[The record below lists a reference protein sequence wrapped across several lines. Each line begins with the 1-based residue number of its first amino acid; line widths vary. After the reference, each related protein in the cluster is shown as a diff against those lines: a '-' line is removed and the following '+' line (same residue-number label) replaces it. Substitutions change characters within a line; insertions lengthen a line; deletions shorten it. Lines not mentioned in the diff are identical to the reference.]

1 MKIDGVTS
9 VSTAAAARRPGAAAP
24 GFTLGETPAAAVAV
38 RASAATAPASLGSL
52 DALMALQGAPDAMER
67 RRRARQRA
75 DALLDVLD
83 ELRIGLLDGRVPAA
97 ALSRLSQTLAQK
109 RESSDDPALDAL
121 LDEIEVRAEVEKA
134 KLERP
139 LR

>member
-9 VSTAAAARRPGAAAP
+9 VSTAAASRRTSAAAP
-24 GFTLGETPAAAVAV
+24 GFSLGETPAAAAAA
-38 RASAATAPASLGSL
+38 RTAAPLASAALGSL